1 MPVRFHMTITT
12 AFLELM
18 PWGLKAGLELTQ
30 CSHVTTG
37 SAIQTN
43 DDAYQN
49 VRIEK
54 IFLHSFVMQWHFQS

>member
-1 MPVRFHMTITT
+1 MTITT

-49 VRIEK
+49 VRIDK
-54 IFLHSFVMQWHFQS
+54 NFSSFVCMVLPVVT